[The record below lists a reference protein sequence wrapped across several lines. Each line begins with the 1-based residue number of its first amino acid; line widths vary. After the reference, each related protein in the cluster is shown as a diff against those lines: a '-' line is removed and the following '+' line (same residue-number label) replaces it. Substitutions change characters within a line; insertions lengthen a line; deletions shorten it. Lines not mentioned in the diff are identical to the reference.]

1 MLVNFEK
8 KSSKQRTIFM
18 AVDYQSLVW
27 PHVAKFPLIRRSL
40 LKSNS
45 EVGQDNYAVTMVAM

>member
-1 MLVNFEK
+1 
-8 KSSKQRTIFM
+8 M
-18 AVDYQSLVW
+18 AADYQSLVW
-27 PHVAKFPLIRRSL
+27 PAVAEFPPITRSL